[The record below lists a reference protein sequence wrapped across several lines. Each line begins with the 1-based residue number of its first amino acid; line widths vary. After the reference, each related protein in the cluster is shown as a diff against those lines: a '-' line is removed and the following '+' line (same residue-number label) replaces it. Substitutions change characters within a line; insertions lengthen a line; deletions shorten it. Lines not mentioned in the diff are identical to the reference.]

1 MKLLSIVLVFVLTIG
16 TLAGKN
22 TKKYKWSDVSK
33 WSKKATGSKVLIVY
47 TGGTIGMI
55 KGKNG
60 LEPRKGYMGNV
71 LRGMTELQSETAVTY
86 DIVELDPLL
95 DSSSMSPS
103 DWTRI
108 GDVINAHYKN
118 YDGFV
123 VLHGT
128 DTMQYTASALSFMFE
143 NLSKTI
149 VVTGSQI
156 PISEPYTDAKNNLI
170 SSLKVAA
177 HLNVPEVVLVFGG
190 LLLRGNRVT
199 KTSASSLRGFSSVNY
214 PPLAKL
220 DLRIE
225 LAKPYVLSQ
234 PRGQMI
240 YHPVMSSDVAV
251 LTLYPGITGK
261 TVRAI
266 ADSGVKGIVIQAFGE
281 GNAPENKDFVSA
293 LQYADGKG
301 IVLVDTTQCGN
312 GNVNMDSYAAGSGLK
327 AAHVVN
333 GRDMTVSAAFT
344 KLSNLIGRGL
354 NKDKIKQLMEKE
366 LCGEMSVP
374 QRDEL

>member
-1 MKLLSIVLVFVLTIG
+1 MKIISLIILFGLLLNCNG
-16 TLAGKN
+16 GKI
-22 TKKYKWSDVSK
+22 TKKYKWSDVGK
-33 WSKKATGSKVLIVY
+33 WSKKATGSKVLIIY
-47 TGGTIGMI
+47 TGGTIGML

-60 LEPRKGYMGNV
+60 LEPRKGYMGDV
-71 LRGMTELQSETAVTY
+71 LRGMSEIQSETAVTY

-199 KTSASSLRGFSSVNY
+199 KTSANSLRGFSSVNY
-214 PPLAKL
+214 PALAKL

-225 LAKPYVLSQ
+225 LAKPFVLQQ
-234 PRGQMI
+234 PKGPMV
-240 YHPVMSSDVAV
+240 YHPVMSKDVAV

-261 TVRAI
+261 TVRSI
-266 ADSGVKGIVIQAFGE
+266 VDSGVKGIVIQAFGE

-293 LQYADGKG
+293 LQYADQKG

-344 KLSNLIGRGL
+344 KMANLIGRGL
-354 NKDKIKQLMEKE
+354 KVSQIKELMEKD
-366 LCGEMSVP
+366 LCGEMSIP
-374 QRDEL
+374 QKDEL

>member
-1 MKLLSIVLVFVLTIG
+1 MLALLIVLLIG
-16 TLAGKN
+16 QCIAGKI
-22 TKKYKWSDVSK
+22 TKKYRWSDVKK
-33 WSKKATGSKVLIVY
+33 WSKKAVGSKVLIVY
-47 TGGTIGMI
+47 SGGTIGMLR
-55 KGKNG
+55 GKNG
-60 LEPRKGYMGNV
+60 LEPRKGYMANV
-71 LRGMTELQSETAVTY
+71 LRGMSELQTETSVTY

-103 DWTRI
+103 DWRRI
-108 GDVINAHYKN
+108 GDVINAQYNN

-143 NLSKTI
+143 NLGKTI

-199 KTSASSLRGFSSVNY
+199 KTSANSLRGFSSINY
-214 PPLAKL
+214 PPLARL

-225 LAKPYVLSQ
+225 LAKPFVLNK
-234 PRGQMI
+234 PTGAMK
-240 YHPVMSSDVAV
+240 YHPEISNDIAV

-266 ADSGVKGIVIQAFGE
+266 ADSGVKGIIIQAFGE
-281 GNAPENKDFVSA
+281 GNAPENKDFVNA
-293 LQYADGKG
+293 LKYANDKG
-301 IVLVDTTQCGN
+301 IILVDTTQCGN

-344 KLSNLIGRGL
+344 KLASLIGRGL
-354 NKDKIKQLMEKE
+354 KNAEVKKMMETD
-366 LCGEMSVP
+366 LCGEMSIP